1 MTSEGHC
8 QRWLG
13 PCLPWVDKAKTEIKT
28 KYETLTLVSG
38 FKSAEKRDLM
48 EVEMAML
55 EFPVVVSHHYHNQST
70 QEDPEIVDRTP
81 VKFQL
86 SSQRDVP

>member
-1 MTSEGHC
+1 
-8 QRWLG
+8 
-13 PCLPWVDKAKTEIKT
+13 
-28 KYETLTLVSG
+28 
-38 FKSAEKRDLM
+38 M

-55 EFPVVVSHHYHNQST
+55 EFPVVVSPHYHNQST